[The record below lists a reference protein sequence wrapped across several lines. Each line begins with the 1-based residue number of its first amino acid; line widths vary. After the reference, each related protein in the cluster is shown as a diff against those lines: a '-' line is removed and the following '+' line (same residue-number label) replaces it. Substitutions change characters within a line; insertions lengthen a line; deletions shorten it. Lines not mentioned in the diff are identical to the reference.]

1 MFNNIG
7 KVTSMIGVFIVHK
20 IKSLNKK
27 NCIYGSIGRVK
38 DNDGFGKKAWI
49 GCVLTVNG
57 MFIDNGEAK

>member
-1 MFNNIG
+1 
-7 KVTSMIGVFIVHK
+7 MIGVFIVHK